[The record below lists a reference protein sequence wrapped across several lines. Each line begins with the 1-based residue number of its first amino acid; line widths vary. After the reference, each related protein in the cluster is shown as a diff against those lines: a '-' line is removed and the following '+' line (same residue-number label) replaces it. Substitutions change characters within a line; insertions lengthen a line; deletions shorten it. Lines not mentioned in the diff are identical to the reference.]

1 MSFALTT
8 TTTPL
13 KWPPTVYRNV
23 LQPRGQFLLP
33 LRIGEQES
41 KARMHFTQILEL
53 AGHLNRTLVLP
64 NVGNSRLGAC
74 LEWDF
79 ATYYDVD
86 ALLDGDLDVLSMAD
100 FEWWVSG
107 APNRP
112 TAQILSVTLDA
123 HPLGEQNLVTITDGS
138 LIYATGP
145 FLDPGHPRLSSC
157 LPRKP
162 EFQRLNVDHFPPGF
176 IYPHP
181 SIRGKLNRI
190 PIGPLLVDLLAREE
204 LYAEAFEPFDTP
216 EVILG
221 AYPTPD
227 VLVLN
232 WDLRHPAFHNTLS
245 TPQQL
250 TYSPDLVRLADN
262 LAPPAPC
269 IAVHWR
275 METVP
280 PDVLPSCAAS
290 LIDTLMHLVQRQHRG
305 RHNLW
310 TVWLATDYVNSVGE
324 GLIAK
329 SGTFKHIGEAHEEA
343 VGVLRKAFESGGRL
357 EGWKIVGLSEALSK
371 MHPNLR
377 GELPIEDTGVWG
389 VLDKMVSMRATLF
402 VSGGRRCARTR

>member
-1 MSFALTT
+1 
-8 TTTPL
+8 
-13 KWPPTVYRNV
+13 
-23 LQPRGQFLLP
+23 
-33 LRIGEQES
+33 
-41 KARMHFTQILEL
+41 MHFTQILEL

-107 APNRP
+107 APSRP

-123 HPLGEQNLVTITDGS
+123 HPLDEQNIVNITDGS
-138 LIYATGP
+138 LIYATEP

-157 LPRKP
+157 LLHKP
-162 EFQRLNVDHFPPGF
+162 EFQRLNIHQFSPGF

-181 SIRGKLNRI
+181 SIRGKLNRV

-204 LYAEAFEPFDTP
+204 FYAEAFVPIETT
-216 EVILG
+216 EVVLG

-232 WDLRHPAFHNTLS
+232 WDLRHPAFHSPLS
-245 TPQQL
+245 TSQQL
-250 TYSPDLVRLADN
+250 AYSPDLFRLADN

-290 LIDTLMHLVQRQHRG
+290 LIDTLMRLVRRQRRDHR
-305 RHNLW
+305 HELW
-310 TVWLATDYVNSVGE
+310 TVWLATDYVNPAGE
-324 GLIAK
+324 RHIAK
-329 SGTFKHIGEAHEEA
+329 SGTFKHVGEAHEEA
-343 VGVLRKAFESGGRL
+343 VGVLRRAFESGGRL
-357 EGWKIVGLSEALSK
+357 EGWKIVGLSEALST
-371 MHPNLR
+371 MRRPDLR

-389 VLDKMVSMRATLF
+389 VLDKMVAMRATLF